1 MFNIPTV
8 DLIKTGENIAKLRQ
22 AAGLSVKDLQE
33 VFGFGTPQAIY
44 KWQQGAALPTVD
56 NLVVLSVIFG
66 KTIDEILVLDQ
77 VVVEKQLSA

>member
-8 DLIKTGENIAKLRQ
+8 DLIKTGENITNMRKE
-22 AAGLSVKDLQE
+22 AGMSVKELQE
-33 VFGFGTPQAIY
+33 IFAFGTPQAIY

-66 KTIDEILVLDQ
+66 KTIDEILVLDNACN
-77 VVVEKQLSA
+77 EKLSA

>member
-8 DLIKTGENIAKLRQ
+8 DLIKTGENITKMRKE
-22 AAGLSVKDLQE
+22 AGMSVKELQE
-33 VFGFGTPQAIY
+33 IFGFGTPQAIY

-77 VVVEKQLSA
+77 ACNVTLSA